1 MMLARGFTLIELM
14 IAIAIAAILAGAAVP
29 SFRDLVINNR
39 LATQSNDL
47 VSDLALARTEA
58 TKRGLVVSVAASG
71 TWAAGRTILVDQN
84 ANGVVDV
91 PNDVLLR
98 VREPISGQSTL
109 AYVPLSGA
117 SAAISYQPSGA
128 ASVGGAFTLCHTG
141 FLPRTVTV
149 ARSGRISRQTGT
161 VAC

>member
-1 MMLARGFTLIELM
+1 MLARGFTLIELM
-14 IAIAIAAILAGAAVP
+14 ITISIAAILASVAVP

-47 VSDLALARTEA
+47 VSDLALARTES

-71 TWAAGRTILVDQN
+71 AWAAGRTVLVDQN
-84 ANGVVDV
+84 GNGVVDGI
-91 PNDVLLR
+91 NDVLLR

-109 AYVPLSGA
+109 AYVPLSGG
-117 SAAISYQPSGA
+117 STVISYAPSGA
-128 ASVGGAFTLCHTG
+128 ASVGGSFTVCHTG
-141 FLPRTVTV
+141 FFPRTITV